1 MANRSPIA
9 PRVAPAPRTT
19 SALAS
24 VSPLRQT
31 LTGRPPTGGRRQ
43 AKRAGCP
50 ITRRRP
56 SLSARQFWAQR
67 ARPGVRAASIARDAP
82 PLRARNTA
90 SQWPTISALKT
101 KDYGSRPPHP
111 LAGGNAEGD
120 TLSLVRAAS
129 LDECDPGAA
138 GLPRSRASTP
148 WWPSLSTLPLQ
159 YAHPVPTGPTGSCHV
174 RGAEKESTWG
184 GASLFHPLQYPHP
197 VPTGP
202 TGSCHVRGGG
212 EREYLELASTLPSS
226 PVSAPSTD
234 RADRLVLRPPVEG
247 RKRVLRATWVGA
259 GRLAGGRAP
268 LR

>member
-1 MANRSPIA
+1 MRQVCGPNDTGTPTSQLGKGCRGRRRRFSPLQPQAGGRERARDDRVLLGWPALSRAACAARLTWRRHTPRETGPLRARGPAMANRSPIA

-90 SQWPTISALKT
+90 SRWPTISALKT

-174 RGAEKESTWG
+174 RGAEKEST
-184 GASLFHPLQYPHP
+184 
-197 VPTGP
+197 
-202 TGSCHVRGGG
+202 
-212 EREYLELASTLPSS
+212 
-226 PVSAPSTD
+226 
-234 RADRLVLRPPVEG
+234 
-247 RKRVLRATWVGA
+247 
-259 GRLAGGRAP
+259 
-268 LR
+268 